1 MLSGWAGRASVL
13 EPLVIVLESGY
24 RMWFLAT
31 PHEVGPG
38 EQPDFELHVS
48 DSVDCIDWEPPRLF
62 STSPEG
68 FFDNAVYPTSKGW

>member
-38 EQPDFELHVS
+38 HTRSRFLVAGRPGAGDPGA
-48 DSVDCIDWEPPRLF
+48 PPTGTVALLPR
-62 STSPEG
+62 
-68 FFDNAVYPTSKGW
+68 YWRH